1 MLCTQRLRYF
11 QVLANKAPLAEANNA
26 VAKKIDAGL
35 ATQLNTFPGFNLG
48 WRHIFKLRE
57 RGLYPLGIK

>member
-1 MLCTQRLRYF
+1 MLCTQRYF
-11 QVLANKAPLAEANNA
+11 QVLANKAPLAEANNT

-48 WRHIFKLRE
+48 WRHIF
-57 RGLYPLGIK
+57 